1 MNSLNNLLLIR
12 RLCYALVCGCA
23 LALSGCVPVTTIE
36 RTTGVGMPPVGA
48 DYALQGLNVEGAEF
62 VPLVK
67 GVDGRLHPAHQGRD
81 LETTNNLGAPL
92 DLTPAREWWLRSDER
107 VAPTIAR
114 YVGEYI
120 DTDRVVTTCDLCTF
134 ARCLNNGSQTPVTP
148 SFNLTRTVS
157 GVAPNAPQ
165 GINLLDICQTRRRLE
180 LSLSADETLALTG
193 LELTDETFAQTQLR
207 VVPQNGPRTFTSPAL
222 KLFPAGSGPARFFF
236 ATDDADPASLPGPN
250 QRWSTNFSPNL
261 RARTLELLQQGGGLP
276 AEPVNF
282 SRVNAVNGCITG
294 YDLSGN
300 PAFDAA
306 CITQDLFKC
315 NPVNGDGKIEL
326 QNTAFCPQGAVNAT
340 PNYFLDNG
348 FSPRNRIFW
357 LIEFDGGAPTLA
369 PGRELVLRF
378 TF

>member
-1 MNSLNNLLLIR
+1 
-12 RLCYALVCGCA
+12 
-23 LALSGCVPVTTIE
+23 
-36 RTTGVGMPPVGA
+36 MPPIGA

-67 GVDGRLHPAHQGRD
+67 GADGRLHPAHQGRD

-107 VAPTIAR
+107 VAPTIRR

-134 ARCLNNGSQTPVTP
+134 ARCLDNSSQTPVTP

-165 GINLLDICQTRRRLE
+165 GVNLLDICQTRRRLE

-193 LELTDETFAQTQLR
+193 LELTDETFAQTQLH

-236 ATDDADPASLPGPN
+236 ATDDADPASLPGPD

-261 RARTLELLQQGGGLP
+261 RARTLELFQQGGGLP
-276 AEPVNF
+276 PEPVNF
-282 SRVNAVNGCITG
+282 TLVNAVNGCITG

-300 PAFDAA
+300 PTFTDA
-306 CITQDLFKC
+306 CLTSETFKC
-315 NPVNGDGKIEL
+315 NPVNGKVEL
-326 QNTAFCPQGAVNAT
+326 QDRALCRQGAVNAT